1 MYKEH
6 QNFRLP
12 ENNNEVIWRYM
23 DLWKF
28 EYLLKTQSF
37 YFSTIKNMGDKFE
50 GRIPDF
56 IANIW
61 IQNLKEQGYQS
72 VSEVIEML
80 KSHELVLNYNILS
93 WNISKNESFALWKIY
108 TKNIKAIAIKSTV
121 QRLKES
127 LNINPFWQFIGV
139 MNYYSDP
146 TDFDFKSNIMNL
158 TINKFNY
165 YCFENELRMLNI
177 IPADLKSDYP
187 EINKGDDILVPVD
200 LDCLIDSIYLAPN
213 ATQTEYDN
221 VVQLLKEY
229 NLTKNIMISGINDKW
244 ANE

>member
-6 QNFRLP
+6 ENFKLP
-12 ENNNEVIWRYM
+12 ESKDEVIWRYM

-28 EYLLKTQSF
+28 EDLLKKQSL

-50 GRIPDF
+50 GRIPDS
-56 IANIW
+56 IASIW
-61 IQNLKEQGYQS
+61 IQNLKEKGYHS
-72 VSEVIEML
+72 VANTIDML
-80 KSHELVLNYNILS
+80 KSYEPVLNYNILS

-108 TKNIKAIAIKSTV
+108 TKNIKAIAIKSNV

-146 TDFDFKSNIMNL
+146 TDFDFNSNIMNL

-177 IPADLKSDYP
+177 IPANLKSQYP

-221 VVQLLKEY
+221 VVQLLKEN
-229 NLTKNIMISGINDKW
+229 NLSKDIMISGINDKW
-244 ANE
+244 SNE